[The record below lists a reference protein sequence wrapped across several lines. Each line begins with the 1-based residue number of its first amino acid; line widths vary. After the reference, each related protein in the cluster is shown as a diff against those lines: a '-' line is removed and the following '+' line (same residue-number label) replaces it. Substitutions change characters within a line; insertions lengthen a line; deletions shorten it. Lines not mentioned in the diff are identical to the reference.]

1 MNNDLKIIKKYY
13 GENMMHLCRELF
25 PTVLETEGLLS
36 KIILDTFAPNR
47 LLFDDMKENKKT
59 EAFKNYIYKLSN
71 LSDKEIVKTNKT
83 PEELLDEAGYFLY
96 ECKTE
101 KEIQYF
107 KKYYESK
114 EELCTFNG
122 G

>member
-1 MNNDLKIIKKYY
+1 MNKDLKLIKKYY

-25 PTVLETEGLLS
+25 PTILETEGLLS

-71 LSDKEIVKTNKT
+71 LSDKEIVKTK
-83 PEELLDEAGYFLY
+83 
-96 ECKTE
+96 
-101 KEIQYF
+101 
-107 KKYYESK
+107 S
-114 EELCTFNG
+114 
-122 G
+122 